1 MSPASGKYVRA
12 SGGCHGDGVEGDF
25 RRGDVIEV
33 VSGTGAEPLARGLA
47 QYGADEIRRIA
58 RRHSNDIEAVLGFRY
73 GESVIHRDDLVLLEA
88 PE

>member
-1 MSPASGKYVRA
+1 
-12 SGGCHGDGVEGDF
+12 VEGDF

-33 VSGTGAEPLARGLA
+33 VSATGEAAPIARGLA

-73 GESVIHRDDLVLLEA
+73 GEAVIHRDDLVLLEMS
-88 PE
+88 E